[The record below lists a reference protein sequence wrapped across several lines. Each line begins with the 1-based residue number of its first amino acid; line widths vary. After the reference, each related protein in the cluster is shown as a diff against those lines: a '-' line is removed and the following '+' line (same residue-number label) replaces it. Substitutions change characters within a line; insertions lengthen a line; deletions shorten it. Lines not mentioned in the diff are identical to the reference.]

1 MIKYII
7 VSPTKD
13 VDLKNSKTGI
23 AVLCSNAD
31 EDLYWRD
38 TRNADKLVMFDDRRL
53 ADAFIVSHH
62 LEGAF
67 SYGIER

>member
-23 AVLCSNAD
+23 AVLCSNAA
-31 EDLYWRD
+31 ENLYWRA
-38 TRNADKLVMFDDRRL
+38 TRNADKLVMFNDRRL